1 VRPFPATDRSFG
13 PIAAGEDVRIN
24 LPGDQNSSKRHDERC
39 RVREVEVDCLGV
51 LFEGALLSSIQRMAV
66 TTSLDPHGARSA
78 HAITRRKIMVEYS
91 LVLTSG

>member
-1 VRPFPATDRSFG
+1 MRPFPAMDRSFG

-66 TTSLDPHGARSA
+66 TTYWTRTGRDQHMQSHGGKLWWNTVWS
-78 HAITRRKIMVEYS
+78 
-91 LVLTSG
+91 